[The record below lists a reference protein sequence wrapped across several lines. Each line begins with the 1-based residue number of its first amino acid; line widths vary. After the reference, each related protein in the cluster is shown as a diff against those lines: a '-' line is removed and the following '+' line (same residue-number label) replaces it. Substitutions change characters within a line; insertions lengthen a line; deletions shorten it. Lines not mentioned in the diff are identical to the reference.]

1 MGVLQGGGRV
11 RDSIPVT
18 YLIWSV
24 MALLA
29 MVAIGLFVRAERR
42 RFAARGLA
50 GPWLRV
56 RLASVPIALLA
67 AGAVWL
73 TARAVRGPEALA
85 AFYLLMFTLGPAIYF
100 GLLWLAGRLT
110 VPALAARDAAGIGV
124 SGLLMVILPAMLAS
138 AFAPWVQQGALGVQ
152 QAGRDLA
159 AEAPAPHR
167 IVHGGRYALPDIGDV
182 LVEHWQ
188 APPGIRVER
197 IEWELGGQYLQ
208 ADDGTG
214 SILCRDGDDV
224 HVFRRADDPAPRWRL
239 YWRDATDE
247 LQRSDWTSSP
257 VAAPAQDLLPVWT
270 THGFELPVRIP
281 GNLATIERRWPTGRV
296 QQADALL
303 PRIPPSPGDTC
314 LPLVYRNED
323 AETVVTRLSIRMWLP
338 GPQRMGVASFARPD
352 PGA

>member
-1 MGVLQGGGRV
+1 M
-11 RDSIPVT
+11 VT
-18 YLIWSV
+18 YLIWGV

-29 MVAIGLFVRAERR
+29 MVAIGMVVRAERR

-56 RLASVPIALLA
+56 RLASVPIAVLA

-73 TARAVRGPEALA
+73 SARAVPGPEALA

-100 GLLWLAGRLT
+100 GLHWLAARLT
-110 VPALAARDAAGIGV
+110 VPALGARDAAGIGM

-138 AFAPWVQQGALGVQ
+138 AFAPWVQQGVLEVQ

-159 AEAPAPHR
+159 AEAPVPHR
-167 IVHGGRYALPDIGDV
+167 IVQGGRYVLADIGDV

-188 APPGIRVER
+188 APAGVTIER

-224 HVFRRADDPAPRWRL
+224 HVFRRADSPAPRWRL
-239 YWRDATDE
+239 YWRDAAGD
-247 LQRSDWTSSP
+247 LKRSDWTSSP
-257 VAAPAQDLLPVWT
+257 VATPAQDLVPVWT
-270 THGFELPVRIP
+270 DDGFELPVRIP

-296 QQADALL
+296 EQLDALV
-303 PRIPPSPGDTC
+303 PRVPPSRRDTC

-323 AETVVTRLSIRMWLP
+323 AESVVTGLSIRMWLP
-338 GPQRMGVASFARPD
+338 DPQRMGIASFGLPD
-352 PGA
+352 S